1 MEIRKLF
8 PYWMKFRLQSNA
20 LSVFS
25 VLLFLALCASS
36 AVATT
41 VATPTF
47 SPAAGTYTSVQTV
60 TISDSTSGAAIYY
73 TTNGNTPTTSSTR
86 YSSAI
91 TVSVTQ
97 TLKALATHSGDT
109 NSAVGSAAYTIN
121 LPVIEWTWM
130 SGGSTVG
137 SSGGQNGVYGT
148 KGTPAAGNVP
158 GGRQA
163 SAIWSDSSGNL
174 WVFGGSGFD
183 SAGTNGDLNDLW
195 KFTVSTSE
203 WTWMGGSNLANQ
215 SGVYG
220 TEGTPAAG
228 NIPGSRTMAVN
239 WSDSSGNLWL
249 LGGWDSAGALNDLWK
264 YSPSSNEWT
273 WMGGSSSANQDG
285 VYGTE
290 GTEASGNVP
299 GARGNSIGWIDSSGN
314 LWLFGGYGFDSV
326 GTEGDL
332 NDLWEYTPS
341 SNEWTWV
348 SGSNTIGS
356 TGGQS
361 GVYGTEGTPAAGNV
375 PGGRDS
381 MSAWI
386 DASGNFWIF
395 GGEINY
401 TSGGT
406 AWFNDLWKF
415 NPSTKLW
422 AWMSGSSST
431 GQSGVYG
438 TKGTPAAGN
447 VPGSRDN
454 TSNWTDSSGHLW
466 LFGGTNNGGSTYLND
481 LWEFNTSTS
490 QWAWMD
496 GGSTTDQSGVYGTL
510 GTPAAANT
518 PGSQLEGANVT
529 DINGNLWLFG
539 GYGYDSTGAV
549 GALNSLWKFQP
560 TATTVVA
567 TPAFSP
573 AAGTYSS
580 AQSVTIT
587 DATSGA
593 TIYYTTNG
601 TTPTTGSS
609 VYSSAIAV
617 SATET
622 LKALATHSGD
632 TNSAVGSAV
641 YTINLPVV
649 ATPAFSPAAG
659 TYSSAQSVTITDAT
673 SGATIYYTTN
683 GSTPTTGSSVY
694 SSAITISATETLEA
708 LATHSGDTNSAVASA
723 VYTINLPV
731 VATPAFSPAAG
742 TYSSAQTVTISDSTS
757 GATIYYTTNGST
769 PTTSSSVYS
778 SAITVS
784 ATETLEALA
793 THSGDTNSAVGS
805 AAYTIST
812 TVATPALSPGAGTY
826 SSVQQVTISD
836 TTSGASIYYTL
847 SGTTPTTASAP
858 YLEPVYVTTTETLSA
873 IAVASGYT
881 NSAVG
886 SAAYTVSAGT
896 PTRSFPTTS
905 TTLLEFNDQ
914 TPLGSLSTAQ
924 IQFLATNYA
933 GSQKQLASEAT
944 TLRGYNSDYLVL
956 HYRLSEELGYGEC
969 SGTTPTETDPLTIID
984 GNNWVEEWAWPG
996 NPAPA
1001 ADASWFY
1008 QCDGTICTPSGST
1021 IYDCGDQHWLMNITN
1036 TGWQNYYSQQVIK
1049 EINDNEDDG
1058 VFADS
1063 YSVPNYL
1070 GTTIWTPNLAAI
1082 DTSWEDAWA
1091 TDMTN
1096 FTTYMRAQFNGN
1108 WRWIPNAGPYVTT
1121 RDPATEYNNS
1131 DGVMFEDFV
1140 DYGNENFLAPADWVT
1155 QMNRVLTLDNLN
1167 KVLLF
1172 ESYPNSGSAA
1182 TYERVYITANALL
1195 MQGEYTYLNLDTGGE
1210 TLSWW
1215 PEYLISGLLG
1225 APTQALPST
1234 ATTISGFAKTSGNGT
1249 TYYQRNFANGMVL
1262 VNPTGSDTG
1271 TISLGGTYYMVTGDS
1286 GGGAVPSGGT
1296 APGTLSCTA
1305 VTSVDLTAGGTS
1317 SYGGDSCYDTNVS
1330 GGYCAA
1336 ILLTNP
1342 NC

>member
-659 TYSSAQSVTITDAT
+659 TYSSAQ
-673 SGATIYYTTN
+673 
-683 GSTPTTGSSVY
+683 
-694 SSAITISATETLEA
+694 
-708 LATHSGDTNSAVASA
+708 
-723 VYTINLPV
+723 
-731 VATPAFSPAAG
+731 
-742 TYSSAQTVTISDSTS
+742 TVTISDSTS